1 MLITLNNQTEVTALL
16 DNKDFMS
23 KHKKSPVSENSNEL
37 TVVIKGLS
45 YAKASTI
52 EDYLKKHYGI
62 KKLING

>member
-1 MLITLNNQTEVTALL
+1 
-16 DNKDFMS
+16 MS